1 MSSSVSKIS
10 VPDMPSFTKTYYYRL
25 YPAISV
31 ERLEGAASGKNVV
44 VTGGGTGIGKAI
56 ALSFARAGAK
66 SVAIFGRRREKLEET
81 AGEIRARGYTGVV
94 FEVVDLMD
102 RDATEAAFGCI
113 AANVGTL
120 DVLVSNAGVAP
131 LMQPVLRCDAGT
143 MMDTLNLNLL
153 TAFYALQAWVP
164 LSGSG
169 ATLINISSMT
179 AHAVPAPM
187 VPNFAYAMSKAANL
201 KMVDFFAHENPGI
214 HVVNVQPGIINTDL
228 GGPDKPVYVAPDT
241 TDLPAQFCVWLLT
254 PQAQFLKSKFV
265 WANWDFEELM
275 ARRDEVVKT
284 RALTWGLEGV
294 PV

>member
-1 MSSSVSKIS
+1 
-10 VPDMPSFTKTYYYRL
+10 MPSFTKTYHHRP
-25 YPAISV
+25 YPAISA
-31 ERLEGAASGKNVV
+31 ERLEGVASGKNIVI
-44 VTGGGTGIGKAI
+44 TGGGTGIGKAI
-56 ALSFARAGAK
+56 AVSFARAGAK
-66 SVAIFGRRREKLEET
+66 SVALLGRRRDKLEET
-81 AGEIRARGYTGVV
+81 AGEIRARGHTGVIL
-94 FEVVDLMD
+94 EVVDLMD
-102 RDATEAAFGCI
+102 RDATEAAFKSI
-113 AANVGTL
+113 AANVDTL

-131 LMQPVLRCDAGT
+131 IMQPVRGYDAGI

-179 AHAVPAPM
+179 AHAVPM

-228 GGPDKPVYVAPDT
+228 GGPDKPVYLAPDT

-265 WANWDFEELM
+265 WANWDVDELM